1 MTRLSAYRARWWVSG
16 AIAALGLAAAPA
28 AFATQATG
36 ASAPSSASLQPA
48 SKGLLPVKTDAT
60 KGAVIVT
67 LPAPGADG
75 VSGRFLYQP
84 SISGGL
90 GSTPVGLDRAA
101 LGDTQVLVFRR
112 VGKKVLIAFENYGFR
127 AIGGGP
133 EEVRTVQ
140 DSFPASVVWSGDVA
154 AETPDGGVSVDIASF
169 LLRDAFDITTALKR
183 GKQGAF
189 KAAPGLSYVDL
200 STVGIFPDN
209 LEFETRQTY
218 TADEPGPEVNGIV
231 PDARSVT
238 FGIHHSFI
246 RLPAPGFV
254 SRAHDPRSGT
264 SAQVLFA
271 DYATPLDQPTVQRLV
286 RRFRLEKTDP
296 TAARSRV
303 KKPIVFYVDR
313 GAPEPMRSALIEGG
327 RWWAKAFDEAGFI
340 DAFRVEALPEGVD
353 PMDARYNVVNWIH
366 RQTRGWSTGTTVV
379 DPRTGEIVRGVVQL
393 GSLRVRQD
401 RMIFEGLV
409 GADKTGKG
417 GPDDPIDVSLSRIRQ
432 LSVHEIGHAL
442 GLAHNFAGST
452 YGRASVMDYPA
463 PLVKIQGDR
472 LDLSDAYAK
481 GVGAWDR
488 FAINWLYSQG
498 APGSNEAA
506 RLDRL
511 AREAQARGMRFVTD
525 ADSRGA
531 ATGQPYG
538 ALWDN
543 GPDAV
548 AELDHVLAVR
558 KIALARFG
566 LANLPK
572 GAPAA
577 DLKRVLAPIYLFH
590 RYQVEATVKLIGGV
604 DYSYAVRGDG
614 HEVASITPPAAQRR
628 ALDALLRTTD
638 PATLDLPD
646 SLLNLLSSGQS
657 GARDKAY
664 DIEIFPTAG
673 TSVFD
678 LPTTAE
684 MAADQTV
691 SLLLNP
697 ARLNRVAE
705 QSRRDPAQL
714 GVAELANRLLATVAP
729 GGTQAEGRLGDLR
742 RRIRARVVGDLV
754 DVLSEKAL
762 SPTAAAQI
770 DAALRSFGKS
780 LAAYQGEGAEADQ
793 ASMLA
798 RALLS
803 DDPSVRQALAAPR
816 TGAVETLPPG
826 MPIGGEDCWFCAP
839 GSNL

>member
-1 MTRLSAYRARWWVSG
+1 VKYVFSAYRARWRVSS
-16 AIAALGLAAAPA
+16 ALAALALAAAPA
-28 AFATQATG
+28 AFAQTAG
-36 ASAPSSASLQPA
+36 VKAPAAAAST
-48 SKGLLPVKTDAT
+48 GLLPVKTDMA
-60 KGAVIVT
+60 KGSVVVT

-84 SISGGL
+84 SLSGGL
-90 GSTPVGLDRAA
+90 GAASVGLDRAA
-101 LGDTQVLVFRR
+101 TGETQVLIFRR

-127 AIGGGP
+127 AVGGTP
-133 EEVRTVQ
+133 EEARTVQ
-140 DSFPASVVWSGDVA
+140 DSFPASVVWSGDVIA
-154 AETPDGGVSVDIASF
+154 DTSDGGVTVDIASF
-169 LLRDAFDITTALKR
+169 LLRDAFDVAGGLKR
-183 GKQGAF
+183 GKQGAY
-189 KAAPGLSYVDL
+189 KPAPTLSYVDL
-200 STVGIFPDN
+200 SAVGIFPDN
-209 LEFETRQTY
+209 LEFETRQTF
-218 TADEPGPEVNGIV
+218 TADDPGGEVNGIV
-231 PDARSVT
+231 PDGRSVT
-238 FGIHHSFI
+238 FGVHHSFI
-246 RLPAPGFV
+246 RLPGPGFTP
-254 SRAHDPRSGT
+254 RPQDPRTGT

-271 DYATPLDQPTVQRLV
+271 DYASRLDQPIVQRLS

-296 TAARSRV
+296 SAARSRV
-303 KKPIVFYVDR
+303 KKPIVYYVDR
-313 GAPEPMRSALIEGG
+313 GAPEPIRSALIDGG
-327 RWWAKAFDEAGFI
+327 RWWAKAFEEAGYI
-340 DAFRVEALPEGVD
+340 DAFRVELLPEGVD

-401 RMIFEGLV
+401 RLIFEGLV
-409 GADKTGKG
+409 GADGTGKG
-417 GPDDPIDVSLSRIRQ
+417 GPNDPIAVSLARIRQ
-432 LSVHEIGHAL
+432 LSVHEIGHTL
-442 GLAHNFAGST
+442 GLAHNFAGSS

-463 PLVKIQGDR
+463 PVVKIAGDR
-472 LDLSDAYAK
+472 LDLSDAYAT

-498 APGSNEAA
+498 APGSDEAA

-511 AREAQARGMRFVTD
+511 ARDAQGRGLRFVTD

-531 ATGQPYG
+531 AAGQPYG

-558 KIALARFG
+558 KIALSRFG

-590 RYQVEATVKLIGGV
+590 RYEVEAAVKLVGGM

-614 HEVASITPPAAQRR
+614 HEAATIPAAATQRK
-628 ALDALLRTTD
+628 ALDALLKTIE

-646 SLLNLLSSGQS
+646 DLLSLLSSGQS

-664 DIEIFPTAG
+664 DIEIFPTSG
-673 TSVFD
+673 PSVFD
-678 LPTTAE
+678 LSTAAE

-691 SLLLNP
+691 SLLVNP
-697 ARLNRVAE
+697 ARLNRVVE
-705 QSRRDPAQL
+705 QNRRDPAQL
-714 GVAELANRLLATVAP
+714 GVAELADRLLASVAP
-729 GGTQAEGRLGDLR
+729 SNTEGRLGDLR

-754 DVLSEKAL
+754 EVLGDKAL

-770 DAALRSFGKS
+770 ETALRTFGKT
-780 LAAYQGEGAEADQ
+780 LAAYQGGGAEGDQ
-793 ASMLA
+793 AAVLS

-803 DDPSVRQALAAPR
+803 EDATAKQALAAPR

-839 GSNL
+839 SAGL

>member
-1 MTRLSAYRARWWVSG
+1 MTRLSAGKARWWVSG
-16 AIAALGLAAAPA
+16 AVIALGLAAAPA
-28 AFATQATG
+28 AFSAPGTR
-36 ASAPSSASLQPA
+36 ASAASSASSQA
-48 SKGLLPVKTDAT
+48 LLPVKTDTA
-60 KGAVIVT
+60 KGAVLLT
-67 LPAPGADG
+67 LPAPAADG
-75 VSGRFLYQP
+75 VSGRYLYQP
-84 SISGGL
+84 SLSGGL

-101 LGDTQVLVFRR
+101 SGDTQVLVFRR

-127 AIGGGP
+127 AVDGGA

-140 DSFPASVVWSGDVA
+140 DSFPASVVWSGDVVA
-154 AETPDGGVSVDIASF
+154 DTPDGGFTVDIASF
-169 LLRDAFDITTALKR
+169 LLRDAFDITSALKR

-189 KAAPGLSYVDL
+189 KAAANLSYVDL
-200 STVGIFPDN
+200 SAVGVFPDN
-209 LEFETRQTY
+209 LEFETRQTF

-231 PDARSVT
+231 PDARAVT
-238 FGIHHSFI
+238 FGVHHSFI
-246 RLPAPGFV
+246 RLPGPGFV
-254 SRAHDPRSGT
+254 SRAHDPRTGT

-271 DYATPLDQPTVQRLV
+271 DYAAPLDQPTVQRLV

-296 TAARSRV
+296 GAARSRV

-313 GAPEPMRSALIEGG
+313 GAPEPMRGALIEGG
-327 RWWAKAFDEAGFI
+327 RWWAKAFEDAGFI

-417 GPDDPIDVSLSRIRQ
+417 GPNDPINVSLARIRQ

-442 GLAHNFAGST
+442 GLSHNFAAST

-463 PLVKIQGDR
+463 PAVKIEGDR

-488 FAINWLYSQG
+488 FAINWLYSEG

-511 AREAQARGMRFVTD
+511 ARDAQAKGMRFVTD
-525 ADSRGA
+525 ADSRGG

-558 KIALARFG
+558 RLALSRFG

-577 DLKRVLAPIYLFH
+577 DLKRVLVPIYLFH
-590 RYQVEATVKLIGGV
+590 RYQVEAAVKLVGGV
-604 DYSYAVRGDG
+604 DYAYAVRGDG
-614 HEVASITPPAAQRR
+614 HEVATVTPAVSQRR
-628 ALDALLRTTD
+628 ALEALLKTTD

-646 SLLNLLSSGQS
+646 GLLALLSSGQS

-664 DIEIFPTAG
+664 EIEIFPTAG
-673 TSVFD
+673 SSVFD

-697 ARLNRVAE
+697 ARLNRVVE
-705 QSRRDPAQL
+705 QNRRDPAQL
-714 GVAELANRLLATVAP
+714 DVAELTNRLLASVAP
-729 GGTQAEGRLGDLR
+729 GGAQADGRLGDLR
-742 RRIRARVVGDLV
+742 RRIRARIVGNLV
-754 DVLSEKAL
+754 DVLSDKAL

-770 DAALRSFGKS
+770 DGALRAFAKT
-780 LAAYQGEGAEADQ
+780 LADYQGRGAEADQ
-793 ASMLA
+793 ASMLS

-803 DDPSVRQALAAPR
+803 DDPAARQALAAPR
-816 TGAVETLPPG
+816 SGAVETLPPG

>member
-1 MTRLSAYRARWWVSG
+1 MTRLSAGKARWWVSG
-16 AIAALGLAAAPA
+16 AIVALGLAAAPA
-28 AFATQATG
+28 AFSAPATS
-36 ASAPSSASLQPA
+36 ASAASSASSPV
-48 SKGLLPVKTDAT
+48 LLPVKTDAA
-60 KGAVIVT
+60 KGAVLLT
-67 LPAPGADG
+67 LPAPAADG

-84 SISGGL
+84 SLSGGL

-101 LGDTQVLVFRR
+101 SGDTQVLTFRR
-112 VGKKVLIAFENYGFR
+112 VGKKVFIAFENYGFR
-127 AIGGGP
+127 AVRGGA

-140 DSFPASVVWSGDVA
+140 DSFPASVVWSGDVVA
-154 AETPDGGVSVDIASF
+154 DTPDGGFTVDIASF
-169 LLRDAFDITTALKR
+169 LLRDAFDITSALKR

-189 KAAPGLSYVDL
+189 KAAANLSYVDL
-200 STVGIFPDN
+200 AAIGTFPDN
-209 LEFETRQTY
+209 LEFETRQTF

-231 PDARSVT
+231 PDGRSVT
-238 FGIHHSFI
+238 FGVHHSFI

-254 SRAHDPRSGT
+254 SREHDPRTGT

-271 DYATPLDQPTVQRLV
+271 DYAASLDQPTVQRLV

-296 TAARSRV
+296 GAARSRV
-303 KKPIVFYVDR
+303 KTPIVFYVDR

-327 RWWAKAFDEAGFI
+327 RWWAKAFEEAGFI
-340 DAFRVEALPEGVD
+340 DAFRVEVLPEGVD

-417 GPDDPIDVSLSRIRQ
+417 GPDDPINVSLARIRQ

-442 GLAHNFAGST
+442 GLAHNFAAST

-463 PLVKIQGDR
+463 PAVKIAGDR

-488 FAINWLYSQG
+488 FAINWLYSEG
-498 APGSNEAA
+498 APGANEAA

-511 AREAQARGMRFVTD
+511 ARDAQAKGMRFVTD
-525 ADSRGA
+525 ADARGG

-558 KIALARFG
+558 RIALSRFG
-566 LANLPK
+566 LGALPK

-577 DLKRVLAPIYLFH
+577 DLKRVLVPIYLFH
-590 RYQVEATVKLIGGV
+590 RYQVEAAVKLVGGV
-604 DYSYAVRGDG
+604 DYAYAVRGDG
-614 HEVASITPPAAQRR
+614 HEVATVTPAAEQRR
-628 ALDALLRTTD
+628 ALEALLKTTD

-646 SLLNLLSSGQS
+646 GLLALLSSGQS

-673 TSVFD
+673 SSVFD
-678 LPTTAE
+678 LPTAAE

-697 ARLNRVAE
+697 ARLNRVVE
-705 QSRRDPAQL
+705 QNRRDPAQL
-714 GVAELANRLLATVAP
+714 DVAELTTRLLASVAP
-729 GGTQAEGRLGDLR
+729 GGAQADGRLGDLR
-742 RRIRARVVGDLV
+742 RRIRARIVGDLV
-754 DVLSEKAL
+754 DVLGEKAL

-770 DAALRSFGKS
+770 DASLRAFAKT
-780 LAAYQGEGAEADQ
+780 LAEYQGRGAEADQ
-793 ASMLA
+793 ASMLS

-803 DDPSVRQALAAPR
+803 DDPAARQALAAPR
-816 TGAVETLPPG
+816 SGAVETLPPG

>member
-1 MTRLSAYRARWWVSG
+1 LRSPPPG
-16 AIAALGLAAAPA
+16 GL
-28 AFATQATG
+28 
-36 ASAPSSASLQPA
+36 
-48 SKGLLPVKTDAT
+48 
-60 KGAVIVT
+60 T
-67 LPAPGADG
+67 LPAPGVDG

-84 SISGGL
+84 SLSGGL

-101 LGDTQVLVFRR
+101 SGETQVLIFRR

-127 AIGGGP
+127 AIGGGR

-140 DSFPASVVWSGDVA
+140 DSFPASVVWSGEVVA
-154 AETPDGGVSVDIASF
+154 DTPEGGFTVDIASF
-169 LLRDAFDITTALKR
+169 LLRDAFDIAKAMKR

-189 KAAPGLSYVDL
+189 KPVGALSYVDL
-200 STVGIFPDN
+200 SAVGVFPDN
-209 LEFETRQTY
+209 LEFETRQTF
-218 TADEPGPEVNGIV
+218 ASDEPGPEVNGVV
-231 PDARSVT
+231 PDGRSVT
-238 FGIHHSFI
+238 FGVHHSFI
-246 RLPAPGFV
+246 RLPDPGFV
-254 SRAHDPRSGT
+254 PRAHDPRSGT

-271 DYATPLDQPTVQRLV
+271 DYAAPLDQPTVQRLV

-296 TAARSRV
+296 GAARSRV
-303 KKPIVFYVDR
+303 RKPIVFYVDR
-313 GAPEPMRSALIEGG
+313 GAPEPMRGALIEGG
-327 RWWAKAFDEAGFI
+327 RWWAKAFEEAGFI
-340 DAFRVEALPEGVD
+340 DAFRVELLPEGAD

-417 GPDDPIDVSLSRIRQ
+417 GPDDPIAVSLARIRQ

-463 PLVKIQGDR
+463 PLVKIDGQR

-511 AREAQARGMRFVTD
+511 ARQAQAKGMRFVTD

-531 ATGQPYG
+531 AAGQPYG

-558 KIALARFG
+558 KIALSRFG
-566 LANLPK
+566 LGNLPK
-572 GAPAA
+572 GAPVA

-590 RYQVEATVKLIGGV
+590 RYQVEAAVKLIGGV
-604 DYSYAVRGDG
+604 DYAYAVSGDG
-614 HEVASITPPAAQRR
+614 HEAATVTPAAAQRR

-646 SLLNLLSSGQS
+646 GLLALLSSGQS

-673 TSVFD
+673 ASVFD

-684 MAADQTV
+684 MAADQTL
-691 SLLLNP
+691 SFLLNP
-697 ARLNRVAE
+697 ARLNRVVE
-705 QSRRDPAQL
+705 QNRRDPTQL
-714 GVAELANRLLATVAP
+714 GVSELTVRLLATVAP
-729 GGTQAEGRLGDLR
+729 GGAQAEGRLGDLR
-742 RRIRARVVGDLV
+742 RRIRARIVGNLV
-754 DVLSEKAL
+754 EVLGEKTL

-770 DAALRSFGKS
+770 DAALRGFGRT
-780 LAAYQGEGAEADQ
+780 LAAYRGEGVEADQ
-793 ASMLA
+793 ASFLS

-803 DDPSVRQALAAPR
+803 EDAAARQALAATR
-816 TGAVETLPPG
+816 SGAVETLPPG

-839 GSNL
+839 SPNL

>member
-1 MTRLSAYRARWWVSG
+1 MTRLSAGKARWWVSS
-16 AIAALGLAAAPA
+16 AVIAFGLAAAPA
-28 AFATQATG
+28 AF
-36 ASAPSSASLQPA
+36 SAPATETSAASSASSQA
-48 SKGLLPVKTDAT
+48 LLPVKTDAA
-60 KGAVIVT
+60 KGAVLLT
-67 LPAPGADG
+67 LPAPAADG

-84 SISGGL
+84 SLSGGL

-101 LGDTQVLVFRR
+101 SGDTQVLVFRR

-127 AIGGGP
+127 AVGGGA

-140 DSFPASVVWSGDVA
+140 DSFPASVVWSGDVVA
-154 AETPDGGVSVDIASF
+154 DTPEGGFTVDIASF
-169 LLRDAFDITTALKR
+169 LLRDAFDITSALKR

-189 KAAPGLSYVDL
+189 KAAANLSYVDL
-200 STVGIFPDN
+200 SAVGAFPDN
-209 LEFETRQTY
+209 LEFETRQTF
-218 TADEPGPEVNGIV
+218 TADEPGPEVNSIV
-231 PDARSVT
+231 PDPRAVT
-238 FGIHHSFI
+238 FGVHHSFI
-246 RLPAPGFV
+246 RLPGPGFV
-254 SRAHDPRSGT
+254 SRAHDPRTGT

-271 DYATPLDQPTVQRLV
+271 DYAAPLDQPTVQRLV

-296 TAARSRV
+296 GAARSRV

-313 GAPEPMRSALIEGG
+313 GAPEPMRGALIEGG
-327 RWWAKAFDEAGFI
+327 RWWAKAFEDAGFI
-340 DAFRVEALPEGVD
+340 DAFRVEVLPEGVD

-409 GADKTGKG
+409 GADRTGKG
-417 GPDDPIDVSLSRIRQ
+417 GPDDPINVSLARIRQ

-442 GLAHNFAGST
+442 GLSHNFAGST

-463 PLVKIQGDR
+463 PQVKIEGGR

-481 GVGAWDR
+481 GVGVWDR
-488 FAINWLYSQG
+488 FAINWLYSEG
-498 APGSNEAA
+498 APGANEAA

-511 AREAQARGMRFVTD
+511 ARDAQAKGMRFVAD
-525 ADSRGA
+525 ADARGG

-558 KIALARFG
+558 RIALSRFG
-566 LANLPK
+566 LGNLPK

-577 DLKRVLAPIYLFH
+577 DLKRVLVPIYLFH
-590 RYQVEATVKLIGGV
+590 RYQVEAAVKLVGGV
-604 DYSYAVRGDG
+604 DYAYAVRGDG
-614 HEVASITPPAAQRR
+614 HEVATVTPAAAQRR
-628 ALDALLRTTD
+628 ALEALLKTTD

-646 SLLNLLSSGQS
+646 SLLALLSSGQS

-664 DIEIFPTAG
+664 EIEIFPTAG
-673 TSVFD
+673 SSVFD

-697 ARLNRVAE
+697 ARLNRVVE
-705 QSRRDPAQL
+705 QNRRDPTQL
-714 GVAELANRLLATVAP
+714 DVAELTNRLLASVAP
-729 GGTQAEGRLGDLR
+729 GGAQADGRLGDLR
-742 RRIRARVVGDLV
+742 RRIRARIVGNLV
-754 DVLSEKAL
+754 DVLGDKAL

-770 DAALRSFGKS
+770 DASLRAFAKT
-780 LAAYQGEGAEADQ
+780 LADYQGRGAEADQ
-793 ASMLA
+793 ASMLS

-803 DDPSVRQALAAPR
+803 DDPAAREALAAPR
-816 TGAVETLPPG
+816 AGAVETLPPG

>member
-1 MTRLSAYRARWWVSG
+1 MTHQFNAYRARWRVSS
-16 AIAALGLAAAPA
+16 ALAALALAAAPA
-28 AFATQATG
+28 AFAQTAG
-36 ASAPSSASLQPA
+36 ASAPAAASPA
-48 SKGLLPVKTDAT
+48 ALLPVKTDVA
-60 KGAVIVT
+60 KNAVIVT
-67 LPAPGADG
+67 LPPPAADG

-84 SISGGL
+84 SLSGGL

-101 LGDTQVLVFRR
+101 TGETQVLIFRR

-127 AIGGGP
+127 AVGGTP
-133 EEVRTVQ
+133 EEARTVQ
-140 DSFPASVVWSGDVA
+140 DSFPASVVWSGDVIA
-154 AETPDGGVSVDIASF
+154 DTPNGGFTVDIASF
-169 LLRDAFDITTALKR
+169 LLRDAFDITGGLKR
-183 GKQGAF
+183 GKQGAY
-189 KAAPGLSYVDL
+189 KLASSLSYVDL
-200 STVGIFPDN
+200 PLTGLFPDN
-209 LEFETRQTY
+209 LEFETRQTF
-218 TADEPGPEVNGIV
+218 TADEPGGEVNGIA
-231 PDARSVT
+231 PDGRSVT
-238 FGIHHSFI
+238 FGVHHSFI

-254 SRAHDPRSGT
+254 PRAYDPRTGT

-271 DYATPLDQPTVQRLV
+271 DYAAPLDQPIVQRLA

-296 TAARSRV
+296 TAARSPV
-303 KKPIVFYVDR
+303 KKPIVYYVDR
-313 GAPEPMRSALIEGG
+313 GAPEPIRSALIEGG
-327 RWWAKAFDEAGFI
+327 RWWAKAFEEAGYV
-340 DAFRVEALPEGVD
+340 DAFRVELLPEGVD

-401 RMIFEGLV
+401 RLIFEGLV

-417 GPDDPIDVSLSRIRQ
+417 GPDDPINVSLARIRQ
-432 LSVHEIGHAL
+432 LSVHEIGHTL

-463 PLVKIQGDR
+463 PQVKIQGDR

-498 APGSNEAA
+498 APGSNETA

-511 AREAQARGMRFVTD
+511 AREAQAKGLRYVTD
-525 ADSRGA
+525 GDSRSSSA
-531 ATGQPYG
+531 GQPYG

-548 AELDHVLAVR
+548 AELDHVLTVR
-558 KIALARFG
+558 RLALSRFG

-590 RYQVEATVKLIGGV
+590 RYQVEAAVKLIGGV
-604 DYSYAVRGDG
+604 DYAYAVRGDG
-614 HEVASITPPAAQRR
+614 HESASIPPAATQRK

-638 PATLDLPD
+638 AATLDLPD
-646 SLLNLLSSGQS
+646 PLLNLLSSGQS
-657 GARDKAY
+657 GVRDKAY
-664 DIEIFPTAG
+664 EIEIFPTSGPAI
-673 TSVFD
+673 FD
-678 LPTTAE
+678 LPTAAE

-697 ARLNRVAE
+697 QRLNRVVE
-705 QSRRDPAQL
+705 QNRRDPAQL
-714 GVAELANRLLATVAP
+714 GVAELTERLLASVAP
-729 GGTQAEGRLGDLR
+729 SDVQGRLGDLR
-742 RRIRARVVGDLV
+742 RRIRARVVSDLIEAQS
-754 DVLSEKAL
+754 DKAL

-770 DAALRSFGKS
+770 DAALRTFGKT
-780 LAAYQGEGAEADQ
+780 LAAYQGGGAEADQ
-793 ASMLA
+793 AAMLS

-803 DDPSVRQALAAPR
+803 DDAGARQALAAPR
-816 TGAVETLPPG
+816 SGAVEALPPG

-839 GSNL
+839 SAGL